1 MALGGFHHQDLSP
14 NLACKVGVSSCYG
27 FAQPGTLQCPAPV
40 GPARRLQVSPRP
52 APLGLL
58 PGCLREER
66 EIGHIGQT
74 APVHSAPCAGA
85 FLTVPPRPDIT
96 VRARL
101 PRPEVETNCRGVR
114 PARLT
119 AWQSPLLPPPS
130 ATAEAFHSRHV
141 RQCRLRAGP
150 EGQGTKGFQPSALP
164 GNRRGLAPWGPTLL
178 LGSRPMGATLVLGKE
193 AVCPHRRTPPFCWVS
208 RNGS

>member
-1 MALGGFHHQDLSP
+1 MALGGFHHQDLSS
-14 NLACKVGVSSCYG
+14 NLARRVGISSCYG
-27 FAQPGTLQCPAPV
+27 FAQPGTIQCPASM
-40 GPARRLQVSPRP
+40 GRARRLQASPRP

-74 APVHSAPCAGA
+74 APVRSAPCAGA
-85 FLTVPPRPDIT
+85 FLTASPRPDIT

-101 PRPEVETNCRGVR
+101 PRPEVERSCRGVR

-119 AWQSPLLPPPS
+119 AWQSPLSPPPS
-130 ATAEAFHSRHV
+130 ATAEAFRSRHV

-150 EGQGTKGFQPSALP
+150 EGQGTKGSQPSALP
-164 GNRRGLAPWGPTLL
+164 GNRRGP
-178 LGSRPMGATLVLGKE
+178 RPVGTHPVA
-193 AVCPHRRTPPFCWVS
+193 R
-208 RNGS
+208 

>member
-1 MALGGFHHQDLSP
+1 MVTVHLFPRLPHQTVSSVWLWVGSTTRIFSP
-14 NLACKVGVSSCYG
+14 NLACKVRVSSCYG
-27 FAQPGTLQCPAPV
+27 FTQPGTLQSPASV
-40 GPARRLQVSPRP
+40 GPARRLQASPGP

-85 FLTVPPRPDIT
+85 FLTAPPRPDIT

-101 PRPEVETNCRGVR
+101 PRPEVERNCRGVR
-114 PARLT
+114 QARLT
-119 AWQSPLLPPPS
+119 AWQSPLSPPPS
-130 ATAEAFHSRHV
+130 ASAEAFRSRHV

-150 EGQGTKGFQPSALP
+150 EGQGTKGSQPSALP
-164 GNRRGLAPWGPTLL
+164 GNRRGP
-178 LGSRPMGATLVLGKE
+178 RPSGTHPVA
-193 AVCPHRRTPPFCWVS
+193 R
-208 RNGS
+208 